1 VGAGCAAPRWVS
13 SGRTR
18 DDEYEELWAGKTK
31 GPGHA
36 VDLYFADP
44 VDPASPL
51 VVFQH
56 IRKTGGTS
64 LRHLIHSN
72 RGASSYE
79 ILFAP
84 TDPSRLGDWY
94 RTAYDSLGSRPDHL
108 VCAAG
113 HSANYLIPF
122 VDRPV
127 VALTI
132 VRDPIEWAVSRYSFF
147 GKERSWSLEDLYG
160 ISGHQPAKKLR
171 KFSNAQAT
179 SLLAPHHDT
188 TTLPTLSDHADA
200 EHWRR
205 RLFEL
210 VDRVYLVGLQ
220 ERFLQS
226 VELFAQRLGWSTLYP
241 ASTRINW
248 VRTRESIDADLAEA
262 IRRYNWLDEE
272 LYRRTLDWF
281 EREGPDWEG

>member
-1 VGAGCAAPRWVS
+1 VGAGAAPGWVS
-13 SGRTR
+13 SERTR
-18 DDEYEELWAGKTK
+18 DDEYERLWSSKETS
-31 GPGHA
+31 PGQA
-36 VDLYFADP
+36 VDLYFAELADP
-44 VDPASPL
+44 GRPL

-64 LRHLIHSN
+64 LRHLIYSN

-79 ILFAP
+79 MLFVPAQ
-84 TDPSRLGDWY
+84 PSHLADWF
-94 RTAYDSLGSRPDHL
+94 RTAYDSLGAKRDHL
-108 VCAAG
+108 VGAAG
-113 HSANYLIPF
+113 HSANFLIPL
-122 VDRPV
+122 VKRPV

-132 VRDPIEWAVSRYSFF
+132 VRDPVEWAVSRYSFF
-147 GKERSWSLEDLYG
+147 ARKRSWSLEDLYG
-160 ISGHQPAKKLR
+160 IGGRQPLKKLR
-171 KFSNAQAT
+171 RFSNAQSK

-188 TTLPTLSDHADA
+188 TTLPTLSDHVDA
-200 EHWRR
+200 QRWRR

-248 VRTRESIDADLAEA
+248 ARTRESVDATLGEA
-262 IRRYNWLDEE
+262 VRRYNWLDEE
-272 LYRRTLDWF
+272 LYRRTREQF
-281 EREGPDWEG
+281 MREGPDWEA